1 MNIIKKYKIYIIV
14 AVIIII
20 GAAAYFFF
28 PGAAAP
34 AYESAL
40 AERGNVVQEVSV
52 TGKVKPASSVDL
64 AFETSGRVVWVNA
77 HVGDQVFAGQSLAR
91 LYNADLQ
98 AQLNQAE
105 ATLKTQEA
113 KLDELKKGTRP
124 EEIQVYEVKV
134 ENAKIS
140 LEEAKKNL
148 VNKIKDAYTKSDDAI
163 RNKADQL
170 FDNPRGP
177 YPNFKYNITDSSLKI
192 DIEAKRV
199 VLEQMLIVWN
209 SSLVNLESAGNLGQ
223 YTLEAKQNLDNVKT
237 FLDKMALAVNTLSS
251 SSALSQTIIDGYKT
265 DISTART
272 NINTAIDNLAAAD
285 EKLKTVD
292 SSLVL
297 AENELVLKKAGSVP
311 EQISAQKAQVEYA
324 KASVENYKA
333 MISKTILRSPINGVI
348 TKQDAKAGE
357 FASTQTILVS
367 IISAKNF
374 QVETNVPEADI
385 AKVKINNIAKITLD
399 AYGDEVIFSA
409 KVIKID
415 PAETVIEGVS
425 TYKTTLEF
433 EDEDGRI
440 KSGMTANIDILTGKK
455 ENVIFV
461 PQRAV
466 IEKNGDKIVR
476 VVVEDKSS
484 ETGERIDEVKV
495 KTGLRGSDGSI
506 EIIEGLKE
514 GDKVITFMK

>member
-1 MNIIKKYKIYIIV
+1 MIKKYKIYIIV
-14 AVIIII
+14 AAVIII
-20 GAAAYFFF
+20 AVAAYFFF
-28 PGAAAP
+28 PGAKTP

-40 AERGNVVQEVSV
+40 AERGSVVQEVSV

-77 HVGDQVFAGQSLAR
+77 KVGDQVFAGQSLAQ

-134 ENAKIS
+134 ENAQIS

-148 VNKIKDAYTKSDDAI
+148 INKIKDAYTKSDDAI

-170 FDNPRGP
+170 FDNPRGS
-177 YPNFKYNITDSSLKI
+177 YPNFKYNLTDSALKI
-192 DIEAKRV
+192 NIEVRRV
-199 VLEQMLIVWN
+199 VLEQMLIAWN

-223 YTLEAKQNLDNVKT
+223 YASDAKQNLDNVKT
-237 FLDKMALAVNTLSS
+237 FLDKMAFAVNILAS

-272 NINTAIDNLAAAD
+272 NANTAIDNLATAD
-285 EKLKTVD
+285 EKLKTAE

-297 AENELVLKKAGSVP
+297 AENELVLKKAGFVP
-311 EQISAQKAQVEYA
+311 EQISAQEAQVEYA

-333 MISKTILRSPINGVI
+333 MISKTILYSPISGVI

-357 FASTQTILVS
+357 FASTQTILIS
-367 IISAKNF
+367 IISVKNF

-385 AKVKINNIAKITLD
+385 AKIKINDTARITLD
-399 AYGDEVIFSA
+399 AYGDEVIFTA

-433 EDEDGRI
+433 EKEDNKI
-440 KSGMTANIDILTGKK
+440 KSGMTANIDILADKK
-455 ENVIFV
+455 ENVIFI

-466 IEKNGDKIVR
+466 IEKDGKKIVR
-476 VVVEDKSS
+476 MVEALDS
-484 ETGERIDEVKV
+484 GEAIKEVEV

-506 EIIEGLKE
+506 EIIEGIKE

>member
-1 MNIIKKYKIYIIV
+1 MKIIKKYKIYAII

-20 GAAAYFFF
+20 GAGAYFFF

-40 AERGNVVQEVSV
+40 AEKGSVIQEVSV

-64 AFETSGRVVWVNA
+64 AFETSGRVIWVNA
-77 HVGDQVFAGQSLAR
+77 LVGDRVFAGQSLAQ

-113 KLDELKKGTRP
+113 KLDELKKGTRL

-134 ENAKIS
+134 QNAEIS

-177 YPNFKYNITDSSLKI
+177 YPNFKYNIIDSSLKI
-192 DIEAKRV
+192 DIEARRA
-199 VLEQMLIVWN
+199 VLEQMLIAWN
-209 SSLVNLESAGNLGQ
+209 SSLVNLEGIGNLGQ
-223 YTLEAKQNLDNVKT
+223 YALDAKQNLDNIKT
-237 FLDKMALAVNTLSS
+237 FLDKMASAVNTLSS
-251 SSALSQTIIDGYKT
+251 SSSISQTIIDGYKT

-272 NINTAIDNLAAAD
+272 NTNTAIDNLAAAD
-285 EKLKTVD
+285 EKLKTAE
-292 SSLVL
+292 SSLILV
-297 AENELVLKKAGSVP
+297 ENELALKKAGSVP
-311 EQISAQKAQVEYA
+311 EQISAQEAQVEYA

-357 FASTQTILVS
+357 FASTQAILVS
-367 IISAKNF
+367 IISVKNF

-385 AKVKINNIAKITLD
+385 AKIKINDAAKITLD

-433 EDEDGRI
+433 EKEDNKI
-440 KSGMTANIDILTGKK
+440 KSGMTANIDILAEKK

-466 IEKNGDKIVR
+466 IEKDRKKIVR
-476 VVVEDKSS
+476 MVEAMDSK
-484 ETGERIDEVKV
+484 EDIKEVEV
-495 KTGLRGSDGSI
+495 KTGLRGSDGAI

-514 GDKVITFMK
+514 GDKVVTFMK